1 MKISVV
7 IPAFNEEKYIGSC
20 LKSVND
26 QEIKADEIIVVDNNS
41 TDKTKSIA
49 EKMGAVVVMEKKQGM
64 THARNKG
71 FESAKYRI
79 IARCDADVIVP
90 RNWIKKIKQNF
101 ETKGLDAFSGP
112 IIYHDSFLKS
122 ASILPSY
129 IYLESLRA
137 ISKGNRY
144 LLGPNM
150 AIKKSVWLKVKKFVN
165 LDDSKV
171 HEDIDLS
178 LNIIKAGGKIGYD
191 SSLAVKASSR
201 RIKSKPKSFFLE
213 YPARIAKTFLI
224 NKIKNNSR
232 HSAYFFFVSM
242 A

>member
-1 MKISVV
+1 MKVSVV
-7 IPAFNEEKYIGSC
+7 VPVYNEEEYIKSC
-20 LKSVND
+20 LQNLLN
-26 QEIKADEIIVVDNNS
+26 QTENPDEIIVVDNNCVDR
-41 TDKTKSIA
+41 TAKIA
-49 EKMGAVVVMEKKQGM
+49 RQMGAKVVKEEKQGM
-64 THARNKG
+64 IHARNKG
-71 FESAKYRI
+71 FDTASYDI
-79 IARCDADVIVP
+79 IARCDADVIVSSG
-90 RNWIKKIKQNF
+90 WIKRIKYNFVNF
-101 ETKGLDAFSGP
+101 EMDALSGP
-112 IIYHDSFLKS
+112 IVYYDSFLKS

-129 IYLESLRA
+129 LYLESLRA

-201 RIKSKPKSFFLE
+201 RIKNRPESFFLE
-213 YPARIAKTFLI
+213 YPARMVKTFLI
-224 NKIKNNSR
+224 NKIKK
-232 HSAYFFFVSM
+232 
-242 A
+242 